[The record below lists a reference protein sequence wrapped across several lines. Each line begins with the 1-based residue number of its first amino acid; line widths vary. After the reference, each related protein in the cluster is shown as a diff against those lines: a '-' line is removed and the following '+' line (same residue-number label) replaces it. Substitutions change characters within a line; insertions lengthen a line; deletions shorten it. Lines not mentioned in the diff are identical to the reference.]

1 MLKKLI
7 PIFLL
12 SIYLISLTE
21 LNQLVKLPVLIEH
34 FIEHKEKDTKLS
46 VFKFLTSH
54 YAQED
59 DHDGDEE
66 REMDLPFKSHD
77 GCLNSVVIAFMPNN
91 IDGLIIKPSF
101 IETKT
106 CFIYSEQ
113 FLSSSH
119 LSSIWQ
125 PPKSC

>member
-1 MLKKLI
+1 M
-7 PIFLL
+7 
-12 SIYLISLTE
+12 
-21 LNQLVKLPVLIEH
+21 KLPVLIEH

-46 VFKFLTSH
+46 VFKFLTNH

-113 FLSSSH
+113 FL
-119 LSSIWQ
+119 
-125 PPKSC
+125 